1 MRRLTGGN
9 KATRRIGRSHHG
21 DEQGYGDCRAP
32 GGMASKDSNPNLPTQ
47 PEEIA
52 ESVYRSFKVGACIAA
67 LHAR

>member
-1 MRRLTGGN
+1 
-9 KATRRIGRSHHG
+9 
-21 DEQGYGDCRAP
+21 
-32 GGMASKDSNPNLPTQ
+32 MASKDSNPNLPTQ